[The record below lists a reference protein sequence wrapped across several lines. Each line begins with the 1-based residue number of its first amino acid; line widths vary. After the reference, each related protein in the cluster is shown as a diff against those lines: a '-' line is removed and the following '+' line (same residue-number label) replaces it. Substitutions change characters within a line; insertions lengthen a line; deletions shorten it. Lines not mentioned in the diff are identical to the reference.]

1 MQVVKNF
8 LYNVSY
14 QLIVIILPLITVPYV
29 SNILGA
35 EGIGDYAFTNA
46 NMQYFVIFG
55 MVGITLYGN
64 RQIAYVR
71 DNKEKLKNTFYSIYT
86 LQVIT
91 TTISIVLYLIFT
103 LVFNNRDY
111 KWLCIVQ
118 GINIIAAM
126 ADISWLFMGLEQFKK
141 TVVRNTIVKLASLA
155 SIFIL
160 DRKSTRLNSSHWW

>member
-14 QLIVIILPLITVPYV
+14 QLLVIILPLITVPYV

-35 EGIGDYAFTNA
+35 EGIGDYAFTYA

-71 DNKEKLKNTFYSIYT
+71 ENKEKLKNTFYSIYT
-86 LQVIT
+86 L
-91 TTISIVLYLIFT
+91 YLIMEIISGYI
-103 LVFNNRDY
+103 LY
-111 KWLCIVQ
+111 KEL
-118 GINIIAAM
+118 
-126 ADISWLFMGLEQFKK
+126 
-141 TVVRNTIVKLASLA
+141 TY
-155 SIFIL
+155 
-160 DRKSTRLNSSHWW
+160 

>member
-14 QLIVIILPLITVPYV
+14 QLLVIILPLITVPYV

-35 EGIGDYAFTNA
+35 EGIGDYAFTYA

-71 DNKEKLKNTFYSIYT
+71 ENKENLKFYEICKRGIDIIGAGSG
-86 LQVIT
+86 LLLLSPVIA
-91 TTISIVLYLIFT
+91 IVACAVKFTSKGPIF
-103 LVFNNRDY
+103 
-111 KWLCIVQ
+111 K
-118 GINIIAAM
+118 
-126 ADISWLFMGLEQFKK
+126 
-141 TVVRNTIVKLASLA
+141 
-155 SIFIL
+155 
-160 DRKSTRLNSSHWW
+160 

>member
-14 QLIVIILPLITVPYV
+14 QLLVIILPLITVPYV

-35 EGIGDYAFTNA
+35 EGIGNYAFTYA

-71 DNKEKLKNTFYSIYT
+71 ENKENLKNTFYSIYT
-86 LQVIT
+86 LQLIT
-91 TTISIVLYLIFT
+91 TTISFVLYLIFT
-103 LVFNNRDY
+103 SLFLKSFFN
-111 KWLCIVQ
+111 KSITSSAL
-118 GINIIAAM
+118 
-126 ADISWLFMGLEQFKK
+126 SLFVYTFSSYSTLYSKPLLEK
-141 TVVRNTIVKLASLA
+141 
-155 SIFIL
+155 
-160 DRKSTRLNSSHWW
+160 